1 MTLHENPELF
11 SELITLSADML
22 GMREIYIEKDYWL
35 CMILRNLA
43 DSDPEIFN
51 RVVFKG
57 GTALSKAHKLIHRFS
72 EDIDLVYIAEGLS
85 GNQIKNKLKA
95 VEYVLLP
102 DILKVIEKHS
112 QESKGSSLRKTV
124 HRYPRIVQGQFGDAV
139 DALIVELNAFA
150 NPTPFSRKNISTYI
164 VEFLVSKGSD
174 ELIQQYGLES
184 FEVNVLETQRTLCEK
199 ISAVARASYEGHDY
213 LQAKIRHFYDIYW
226 LLKDPDTYQFLQS
239 DAFREMMKMVIEE
252 DLNIAQWAS
261 KSIFKSPIHLD
272 HIGTMLPLKR
282 YYETTFSSLVYG
294 KLPSFEDVIEEYS
307 SVRQRVQEMKTEA
320 PQSF

>member
-1 MTLHENPELF
+1 MTLHENPALF

-43 DSDPEIFN
+43 HSDPVIFN

-72 EDIDLVYIAEGLS
+72 EDIDLAYITQGLS

-95 VEYVLLP
+95 VEQVLLP
-102 DILKVIEKHS
+102 DILNIIEKHP

-124 HRYPRIVQGQFGDAV
+124 HRYPRMAQGQFGDAV
-139 DALIVELNAFA
+139 DVLIIELNAFA
-150 NPTPFSRKNISTYI
+150 NPTPFGRRNISTYI
-164 VEFLVSKGSD
+164 TEFLVSKGAD
-174 ELIQQYGLES
+174 DIIKQYGLES

-199 ISAVARASYEGHDY
+199 ISAVTRASYEGHEY

-226 LLKDPDTYQFLQS
+226 LLKDPNTYQFANS
-239 DAFREMMKMVIEE
+239 DAFGEMMSTVIQE
-252 DLNIAQWAS
+252 DSNIAQWAS
-261 KSIFKSPIHLD
+261 KPILESPLYLN
-272 HIGTMLPLKR
+272 HIEIMKPLQR

-294 KLPSFEDVIEEYS
+294 ELPSFEDVIETY
-307 SVRQRVQEMKTEA
+307 KTLRDRLK
-320 PQSF
+320 

>member
-1 MTLHENPELF
+1 MENSMTLHENPELF

-43 DSDPEIFN
+43 HSDPEIFN

-72 EDIDLVYIAEGLS
+72 EDIDLAYIADGLS
-85 GNQIKNKLKA
+85 GNQIKNKLKV
-95 VEYVLLP
+95 VEQILLP
-102 DILKVIEKHS
+102 DILRVIEKHR

-124 HRYPRIVQGQFGDAV
+124 HHYPRIAQGQFGDAV
-139 DALIVELNAFA
+139 DVLIVELNAFA

-164 VEFLVSKGSD
+164 TEFLLSKGAND
-174 ELIQQYGLES
+174 LIQQYGLES

-199 ISAVARASYEGHDY
+199 ISAVSRASYEGHDY

-226 LLKDPDTYQFLQS
+226 LIKDPKTYQFIHS
-239 DAFREMMKMVIEE
+239 DAFKAMMNTVIEE
-252 DLNIAQWAS
+252 DRNIAEWAS
-261 KSIFKSPIHLD
+261 KPILESPVNMD
-272 HIGTMLPLKR
+272 STGTIAPLKR

-294 KLPSFEDVIEEYS
+294 ELPSFEDVIEAYKV
-307 SVRQRVQEMKTEA
+307 VRNRL
-320 PQSF
+320 

>member
-1 MTLHENPELF
+1 MTLHENPALF

-43 DSDPEIFN
+43 HADPEIFN
-51 RVVFKG
+51 HVVFKG

-72 EDIDLVYIAEGLS
+72 EDIDLAYIAEGLS

-95 VEYVLLP
+95 VERVLLP
-102 DILKVIEKHS
+102 DILNVIENHP

-124 HRYPRIVQGQFGDAV
+124 HHYPRIAQGQFGDAV
-139 DALIVELNAFA
+139 DVLIVELNAFA

-164 VEFLVSKGSD
+164 AEFLLSKGVND
-174 ELIQQYGLES
+174 LIEQYGLES

-199 ISAVARASYEGHDY
+199 ISAVARASYEGQDY

-226 LLKDPDTYQFLQS
+226 LLKDPKTYQFLQS
-239 DAFREMMKMVIEE
+239 DAFGKMM
-252 DLNIAQWAS
+252 N
-261 KSIFKSPIHLD
+261 
-272 HIGTMLPLKR
+272 
-282 YYETTFSSLVYG
+282 
-294 KLPSFEDVIEEYS
+294 
-307 SVRQRVQEMKTEA
+307 
-320 PQSF
+320 

>member
-35 CMILRNLA
+35 CMTLRNLA
-43 DSDPEIFN
+43 DADPEIFN

-57 GTALSKAHKLIHRFS
+57 GTALSKAHKLIQRFS
-72 EDIDLVYIAEGLS
+72 EDIDLAYIADGLS

-95 VEYVLLP
+95 VEHALLP
-102 DILKVIEKHS
+102 DILRVIEKHS

-124 HRYPRIVQGQFGDAV
+124 HRYPRIAKGQFGDAV
-139 DALIVELNAFA
+139 DVLIVELNAFA
-150 NPTPFSRKNISTYI
+150 NPTPFGRKNISTYI
-164 VEFLVSKGSD
+164 AEFLVSKGSD
-174 ELIQQYGLES
+174 NLIQQYGLES

-199 ISAVARASYEGHDY
+199 ISAVSRASYEGHDY

-226 LLKDPDTYQFLQS
+226 LIKDPETYQFFYS
-239 DAFREMMKMVIEE
+239 DAFKVMMNTVIDE
-252 DLNIAQWAS
+252 DRNIAQWAS
-261 KSIFKSPIHLD
+261 KSIFESPVNMD
-272 HIGTMLPLKR
+272 HIGAMAPLKH

-294 KLPSFEDVIEEYS
+294 QLPSFEDVSEAYKI
-307 SVRQRVQEMKTEA
+307 VRDRLL
-320 PQSF
+320 

>member
-43 DSDPEIFN
+43 HSDPEIFN

-57 GTALSKAHKLIHRFS
+57 GTALSKAHKMIHRFS
-72 EDIDLVYIAEGLS
+72 EDIDLAYIADGLN
-85 GNQIKNKLKA
+85 GNQIKNKLKV
-95 VEYVLLP
+95 VEHVLLP

-124 HRYPRIVQGQFGDAV
+124 HRYPRIAQGQFGDAV
-139 DALIVELNAFA
+139 DVLIVELNAFA
-150 NPTPFSRKNISTYI
+150 NPTPFSRKNITTYI
-164 VEFLVSKGSD
+164 TEFLISKGAND
-174 ELIQQYGLES
+174 LIQQYGLES

-199 ISAVARASYEGHDY
+199 ISAVSRASYEGHDY

-226 LLKDPDTYQFLQS
+226 LLKDQKTYQFFQS
-239 DAFREMMKMVIEE
+239 DVFREMMNTVIEE
-252 DLNIAQWAS
+252 DRNIAEWAS
-261 KSIFKSPIHLD
+261 KPILESPVNMD
-272 HIGTMLPLKR
+272 HTGTMAPLQR

-294 KLPSFEDVIEEYS
+294 ELPSFEDIIATYS
-307 SVRQRVQEMKTEA
+307 LVRQRLQ
-320 PQSF
+320 